1 MSNEHQTPTS
11 CCSTS
16 PAPAASA
23 DEAAVSTDSSCC
35 GTASQG
41 SPEVEAGHRENLIV
55 DGGDDMTTCPV
66 MVGNPVS
73 KKAAEEKG
81 LFRDYDGQRYW
92 LCCPGC
98 GPTFDSDPAKYA
110 ANMA

>member
-1 MSNEHQTPTS
+1 MTNDSHAHAS

-16 PAPAASA
+16 SAANPAVDA
-23 DEAAVSTDSSCC
+23 E
-35 GTASQG
+35 G
-41 SPEVEAGHRENLIV
+41 RENLLS
-55 DGGDDMTTCPV
+55 GSDDMTTCPV
-66 MVGNPVS
+66 MVGNPVN
-73 KKAAEEKG
+73 KQDAEEKG

-92 LCCPGC
+92 LCCAGC